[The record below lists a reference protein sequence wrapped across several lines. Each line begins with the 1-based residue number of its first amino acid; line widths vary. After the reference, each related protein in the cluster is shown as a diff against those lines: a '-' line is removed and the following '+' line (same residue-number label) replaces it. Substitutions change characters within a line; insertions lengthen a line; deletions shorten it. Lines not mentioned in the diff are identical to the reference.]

1 MIIQVR
7 EIPEEGIHL
16 EGDIQE
22 DIFQLKPTE
31 SKPAGP
37 VHYDLFVS
45 IVSDSILVQGSL
57 SVPFEMECV
66 RCLETFVEE
75 LKRPDFAHSE
85 PLEGRSSIDLTD
97 PIREDILLV
106 LPIHPHCDAGNQR
119 ECPATDQFEPS
130 EQLAEEAGN
139 GDAWGKLEGFNPSS
153 EDQK

>member
-7 EIPEEGIHL
+7 EIPLEGKQM

-22 DIFQLKPTE
+22 DIFGLKPE
-31 SKPAGP
+31 DAKPAGP
-37 VHYDLFVS
+37 IHYNFYVS
-45 IVSDSILVQGSL
+45 IVSESILVQGSL

-66 RCLETFVEE
+66 RCLEPFVEVLE
-75 LKRPDFAHSE
+75 RPDFAFSE

-106 LPIHPHCDAGNQR
+106 LPIHPHCDAGNLR
-119 ECPATDQFEPS
+119 ECPATNRFEPS

-139 GDAWGKLEGFNPSS
+139 GDVWDKLEGFSPPT